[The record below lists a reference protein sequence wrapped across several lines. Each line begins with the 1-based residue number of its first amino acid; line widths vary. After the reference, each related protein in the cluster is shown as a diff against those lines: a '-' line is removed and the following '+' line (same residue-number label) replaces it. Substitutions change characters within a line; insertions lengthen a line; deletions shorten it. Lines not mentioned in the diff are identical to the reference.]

1 MKKILDQQK
10 FKKLNNWK
18 YKPKVQIKATIIEET
33 ENTEN
38 QHMLKYWEKAK
49 TFARDRAWQTT

>member
-38 QHMLKYWEKAK
+38 QHMLKY
-49 TFARDRAWQTT
+49 